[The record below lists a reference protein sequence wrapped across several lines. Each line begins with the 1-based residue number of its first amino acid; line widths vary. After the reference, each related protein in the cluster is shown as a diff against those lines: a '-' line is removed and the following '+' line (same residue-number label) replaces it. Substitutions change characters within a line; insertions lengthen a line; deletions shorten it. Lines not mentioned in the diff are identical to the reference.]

1 MKRFLLLLP
10 ALAVLLTVNSCR
22 KAAFQ
27 KNTSAVPVPHHAGLD
42 AFIQEKVWETG
53 AFEWSWATDEMI
65 WTALGNSD
73 HVLSVGYQPEGE
85 QNVPERLHQINIKD
99 AAWQDARQ
107 QVLELILSAEQR
119 LNPELTQE
127 QLFAFAEND
136 VLPVF
141 NVRVYNPETIALLRA
156 SKYLRY
162 AEPTGYE
169 PFKKESTARS
179 GSGCDSNY
187 GEPGLALGPDYSNE
201 QPGCKASWNHPYQK
215 IKDAWA
221 QSDGSGAT
229 LLVIDT
235 GCSDEQENLGE
246 DLNQGFSSGRSI
258 EKYVT
263 LPQQTNFWGNPV
275 GDPETPNDLCGHGTS
290 MLGAAAA
297 PRGTDG
303 NSVGIAY
310 NANLISIRAAAD
322 VYLDESR
329 EVVGVSNAF
338 TFAGQNGAVRVIS
351 MSMGRI
357 TSSSQI
363 RDAIIYAHNNGKMIF
378 AAAGTSYSWT
388 AWFAGVIFPAN
399 QTQCIAVTGIRD
411 NLTQKCGAC
420 HVGSKVDFVLVM
432 EKAGNGRTALSLAQS
447 GDVPS
452 TVGGSSVATASTAGI
467 ATLVFSKYPGWTR
480 QQVFDRM
487 KTSANYYPSRNSN
500 FGWGRV
506 DAKKATL

>member
-22 KAAFQ
+22 KAVLQ
-27 KNTSAVPVPHHAGLD
+27 KPTSVAPVPHPAALD

-53 AFEWSWATDEMI
+53 AFEWSWADNDMI

-73 HVLSVGYQPEGE
+73 HVLSVGYQPAGE
-85 QNVPERLHQINIKD
+85 QNVAERLHQINIQD
-99 AAWQDARQ
+99 AVWLDARQ
-107 QVLELILSAEQR
+107 QVLELILSSEQR
-119 LNPELTQE
+119 LNPELTLE
-127 QLFAFAEND
+127 QLFAFPENN

-169 PFKKESTARS
+169 PFMKGTASRS

-201 QPGCKASWNHPYQK
+201 QPGCKASWNHPFHK
-215 IKDAWA
+215 VKDAWA

-246 DLNQGFSSGRSI
+246 DLNQGYSSGRSI

-338 TFAGQNGAVRVIS
+338 TFGGQNGAVRVIS
-351 MSMGRI
+351 ISMGRI

-411 NLTQKCGAC
+411 NLTQKCGSC

-432 EKAGNGRTALSLAQS
+432 EKAGNGRTPLSLAQS